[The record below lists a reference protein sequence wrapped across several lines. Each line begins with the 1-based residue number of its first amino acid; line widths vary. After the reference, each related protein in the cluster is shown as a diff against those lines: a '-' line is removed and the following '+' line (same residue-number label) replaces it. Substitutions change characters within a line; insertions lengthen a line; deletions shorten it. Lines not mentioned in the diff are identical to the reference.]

1 MAKKIL
7 IIENDPTAMRLT
19 EFTLKQRG
27 YQVLATCNGLEG
39 IIAAQKEEPDLI
51 ILDIMLPGIDG
62 FEVCKRLRAGV
73 QTSQIPILII
83 SGKTQQED
91 IAAGFR
97 AGADDYLSKPAS
109 PSEIVGRVESLIS
122 QKQSCQAKTIAFARL
137 DEGLET
143 MMILANIAAVFF
155 EQGKQVTLVDAVTN
169 QIGSSSQDTMLSQYP
184 GRVILETDSTSN
196 TRPEP
201 AFEVLPS
208 GVRMLHVDEVSKQE
222 DGTPTD
228 SIDLLQ
234 KMGKVNDYLLIDLL
248 LKPVPFTRAVLTN
261 CDLIVILS
269 GYEITNMPDVK
280 NTVTLLNF
288 LGITPD
294 KIAMVL
300 VDPKGKFPSV
310 SLGNVKPYIEVNLGI
325 TLAGA
330 ISYDA
335 KMHQLSYLENQ
346 PVIQSNPGG
355 KLAQDIKQIAQY
367 ITAYSYAK
375 QEPRPPKTRVPSLEK
390 SK

>member
-1 MAKKIL
+1 MGKKIL

-27 YQVLATCNGLEG
+27 HKVLATCNGLEG

-62 FEVCKRLRAGV
+62 FEVCKRLRTGA

-109 PSEIVGRVESLIS
+109 PSEIVNRVESLIS
-122 QKQSCQAKTIAFARL
+122 KKLSCQAKTIAFARL

-169 QIGSSSQDTMLSQYP
+169 QIGSSSHKMLSQYP

-196 TRPEP
+196 TSPEP

-234 KMGKVNDYLLIDLL
+234 KVGKVNDYLLIDLL
-248 LKPVPFTRAVLTN
+248 LKPAPFTRAVLTN

-269 GYEITNMPDVK
+269 DYEITNMPDVK

-288 LGITPD
+288 LGITSD

-346 PVIQSNPGG
+346 PIIQSNPGG

-367 ITAYSYAK
+367 ITAYGYAK
-375 QEPRPPKTRVPSLEK
+375 QEPRPSKPRVTSLEK